1 MTIHRK
7 AFIFILFLFFQNCS
21 YWIWANTEAESL
33 IALTKKEKLNTKD
46 IGKLIQIF
54 SFYLQKKPEAI
65 VKDTGLLSLGP
76 TPHFTQTDIEKPTSE
91 INYCYRAFG
100 ENKAIDQIFVAADF
114 SKIWVG
120 FERDQI
126 DFDPKVFGKEFP
138 FKEKDE
144 ENYLTLNLKLK
155 EKNYPTV
162 LVSLYSD
169 EPNNPK
175 KIYGINFEKT
185 AK

>member
-1 MTIHRK
+1 M
-7 AFIFILFLFFQNCS
+7 
-21 YWIWANTEAESL
+21 
-33 IALTKKEKLNTKD
+33 
-46 IGKLIQIF
+46 
-54 SFYLQKKPEAI
+54 
-65 VKDTGLLSLGP
+65 KDTGLLSLGP